1 MLNCNQT
8 TQLVS
13 QSLDRRLTLS
23 ERFALQL
30 HLMLCKF
37 CKRFSQQIQIM
48 HVNIKTLINT
58 VENDDTINLPSSA
71 KNRITELAELN
82 RQQP

>member
-23 ERFALQL
+23 ERFELQL

-48 HVNIKTLINT
+48 RVNMKTLINT
-58 VENDDTINLPSSA
+58 IENDDTIKLPSSA

>member
-48 HVNIKTLINT
+48 RVNMKTLINT
-58 VENDDTINLPSSA
+58 IENDDTIKLPSSA

>member
-48 HVNIKTLINT
+48 RVNMKTLLNT
-58 VENDDTINLPSSA
+58 IENDDTIKLPSSA
-71 KNRITELAELN
+71 KNRITKLAELN

>member
-23 ERFALQL
+23 ERFALRL

-48 HVNIKTLINT
+48 RVSIKAIIKTI
-58 VENDDTINLPSSA
+58 ESDDTIKLPSSA

>member
-23 ERFALQL
+23 ERFELQL

-37 CKRFSQQIQIM
+37 CKRFSQQIKIM
-48 HVNIKTLINT
+48 RVNMKTLINT
-58 VENDDTINLPSSA
+58 IENDDTIKLPSSA

>member
-30 HLMLCKF
+30 HLMFCKF
-37 CKRFSQQIQIM
+37 CKRFSQQIKIM

>member
-48 HVNIKTLINT
+48 RVNMKTLMNT
-58 VENDDTINLPSSA
+58 IENDDTIKLPSSA

>member
-48 HVNIKTLINT
+48 QVNIKTLINT
-58 VENDDTINLPSSA
+58 VENDDTINLSSSA